1 LNDGKIVADGST
13 RELLGD
19 DELMKSNRL
28 ELPFGMHL
36 DHIPH
41 YR

>member
-1 LNDGKIVADGST
+1 
-13 RELLGD
+13 LGD

-41 YR
+41 HR